1 MWQLF
6 VFRNDMRVAFAA
18 AAVAV
23 ASTASTGLEAI
34 SGLYLSYMAQC
45 RACVGSFG
53 HWRPASVEVDGG
65 DYQPPRIFDDER
77 GHAAAAENERLREQL
92 QDRSSEVQQL
102 REQHAIETEQLR
114 VESEQSKAEVAEL
127 RRQLEEDSK
136 Q

>member
-1 MWQLF
+1 MPICAVAVWQLF

-102 REQHAIETEQLR
+102 REQLR
-114 VESEQSKAEVAEL
+114 IESEQSKAEVAEL
-127 RRQLEEDSK
+127 RRQLGDSK
-136 Q
+136 NS

>member
-1 MWQLF
+1 MLLSQLLHL
-6 VFRNDMRVAFAA
+6 VED
-18 AAVAV
+18 
-23 ASTASTGLEAI
+23 
-34 SGLYLSYMAQC
+34 LSMDQ
-45 RACVGSFG
+45 
-53 HWRPASVEVDGG
+53 G

-102 REQHAIETEQLR
+102 REQHAIETEKLR